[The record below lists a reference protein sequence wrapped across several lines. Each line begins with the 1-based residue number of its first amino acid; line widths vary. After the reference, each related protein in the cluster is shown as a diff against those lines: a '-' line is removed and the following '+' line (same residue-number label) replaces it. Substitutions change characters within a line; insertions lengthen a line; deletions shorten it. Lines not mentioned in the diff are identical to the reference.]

1 MNTASRSDLSSGKY
15 RKSRNAEFAHG
26 HRDYLTKIK
35 FPSYGTPFRVIHP
48 FLVTPSGP

>member
-1 MNTASRSDLSSGKY
+1 MNTACRGDFSSGKY

-26 HRDYLTKIK
+26 RSDDLAQLK
-35 FPSYGTPFRVIHP
+35 FPDQGAPFRVIHP